1 MLLRALILV
10 PTADLAYQVKKVFEQ
25 FNEGSGLKVTIL
37 KSVIYGLG
45 TDLNLHY

>member
-25 FNEGSGLKVTIL
+25 FNEGSGLKVTL
-37 KSVIYGLG
+37 NSVIKGLG
-45 TDLNLHY
+45 SQYPP